1 MLRSSH
7 LEPLQEAQDA
17 ALELFGSAMQRPE
30 RDRIVLRG
38 KLREDDGSWT
48 WSAIRKRDWATL
60 VPGVYNELGVFEIEN
75 DNSK

>member
-1 MLRSSH
+1 
-7 LEPLQEAQDA
+7 
-17 ALELFGSAMQRPE
+17 MQRPE

-38 KLREDDGSWT
+38 KLTEDDGSWT